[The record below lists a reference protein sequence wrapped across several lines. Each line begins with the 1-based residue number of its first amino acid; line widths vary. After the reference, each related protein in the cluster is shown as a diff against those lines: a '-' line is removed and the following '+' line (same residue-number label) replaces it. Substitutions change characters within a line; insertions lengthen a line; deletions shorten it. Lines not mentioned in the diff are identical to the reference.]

1 MRPGI
6 SIILSPA
13 DRRRLEALVGD
24 RNVAQKHV
32 WRARIVLH
40 SADGIGTNGIMRR
53 TGKSKTCVWR
63 WQERF
68 AQEGYDGLLRDKT
81 RPSRIPPLGP
91 EVAERV
97 VALTLSDP
105 PAEATH
111 WVAAMMAKATGI
123 SVSSVQR
130 IWRAHGLRPHRV
142 QQFKLSNDPDFV
154 AKLRDV
160 VGLYVDPPAHA
171 IVLSV
176 DEKSQ
181 IQALDRTQPGL
192 PMKKGR
198 LGTMTHDYKRH
209 GTTTLFA
216 ALNVLEG
223 KVIGRCMQRHR
234 HQEFIRF
241 LNAIEA
247 DIPAGK
253 GVHVILDNYA
263 AHKHAKVRAW
273 LGRHER
279 FTFHFVPTSC
289 SWLNA
294 VEGFFAKLSKRR
306 LKRGVF
312 RSIVDLQV
320 VINRFLDETNDN
332 PKPFTWT
339 ADPDKIIAAVKR
351 GHQVLDS
358 IHELQRSA
366 AMIGIFAGR
375 SQRRVKLQ
383 VWRARPFKH
392 SYRRRPQRCCRH
404 PRRAVP
410 NQMAIID
417 DATGSMCL
425 TAEHHINSVQRP
437 LLTHCGHSSLFD
449 KHPVFA
455 LEDRSMHHGY

>member
-1 MRPGI
+1 M
-6 SIILSPA
+6 SPA
-13 DRRRLEALVGD
+13 DRRRLEALVED

-130 IWRAHGLRPHRV
+130 I
-142 QQFKLSNDPDFV
+142 
-154 AKLRDV
+154 
-160 VGLYVDPPAHA
+160 
-171 IVLSV
+171 
-176 DEKSQ
+176 
-181 IQALDRTQPGL
+181 
-192 PMKKGR
+192 
-198 LGTMTHDYKRH
+198 
-209 GTTTLFA
+209 
-216 ALNVLEG
+216 
-223 KVIGRCMQRHR
+223 
-234 HQEFIRF
+234 
-241 LNAIEA
+241 
-247 DIPAGK
+247 
-253 GVHVILDNYA
+253 
-263 AHKHAKVRAW
+263 
-273 LGRHER
+273 
-279 FTFHFVPTSC
+279 
-289 SWLNA
+289 
-294 VEGFFAKLSKRR
+294 EGFFAKLSKRR

-320 VINRFLDETNDN
+320 AINRFLDETNDN

-358 IHELQRSA
+358 IH
-366 AMIGIFAGR
+366 
-375 SQRRVKLQ
+375 
-383 VWRARPFKH
+383 
-392 SYRRRPQRCCRH
+392 
-404 PRRAVP
+404 
-410 NQMAIID
+410 
-417 DATGSMCL
+417 
-425 TAEHHINSVQRP
+425 
-437 LLTHCGHSSLFD
+437 
-449 KHPVFA
+449 
-455 LEDRSMHHGY
+455 

>member
-1 MRPGI
+1 
-6 SIILSPA
+6 
-13 DRRRLEALVGD
+13 
-24 RNVAQKHV
+24 
-32 WRARIVLH
+32 
-40 SADGIGTNGIMRR
+40 MRR

-142 QQFKLSNDPDFV
+142 RQFKLSNDPGFV

-216 ALNVLEG
+216 ALNALEG
-223 KVIGRCMQRHR
+223 KVIGRCMQ
-234 HQEFIRF
+234 
-241 LNAIEA
+241 
-247 DIPAGK
+247 
-253 GVHVILDNYA
+253 
-263 AHKHAKVRAW
+263 AHEHAKVRAW

-312 RSIVDLQV
+312 LSIVDLQV
-320 VINRFLDETNDN
+320 AINRFLDETNDN

-339 ADPDKIIAAVKR
+339 DDPDKIIAAVKR

-358 IHELQRSA
+358 VH
-366 AMIGIFAGR
+366 
-375 SQRRVKLQ
+375 
-383 VWRARPFKH
+383 
-392 SYRRRPQRCCRH
+392 
-404 PRRAVP
+404 
-410 NQMAIID
+410 
-417 DATGSMCL
+417 
-425 TAEHHINSVQRP
+425 
-437 LLTHCGHSSLFD
+437 
-449 KHPVFA
+449 
-455 LEDRSMHHGY
+455 